1 MDIYIIFIIADNQ
14 ICQALGGYL
23 HNFDYNQIWR
33 ALGGYL
39 IFLLLRIIIFIIIA
53 DKQIC
58 RALGGYL
65 SKFLQR
71 ILEALRQ
78 RPHQVFVF
86 NDDDDEALRQRHT
99 SYLSRSS
106 HVRHV
111 EKNLSCGEISDIYT
125 WPMGRN
131 LINVA
136 EFQI

>member
-14 ICQALGGYL
+14 ICEALGGYL

-39 IFLLLRIIIFIIIA
+39 IFLLLRIIIFIFIA

-78 RPHQVFVF
+78 RPHQVFGP
-86 NDDDDEALRQRHT
+86 
-99 SYLSRSS
+99 
-106 HVRHV
+106 
-111 EKNLSCGEISDIYT
+111 LSCDHSLQSPLLSPNIIIIFHTHNSL
-125 WPMGRN
+125 RN
-131 LINVA
+131 LHQHPFVTVFPFFSNDLCI
-136 EFQI
+136 FFDDI

>member
-86 NDDDDEALRQRHT
+86 DDDDDHDDDDDDDHDGCSPFYLRPFYLLFLLPT
-99 SYLSRSS
+99 SSR
-106 HVRHV
+106 
-111 EKNLSCGEISDIYT
+111 
-125 WPMGRN
+125 
-131 LINVA
+131 
-136 EFQI
+136 